1 MLLQL
6 YHLITNFSITE
17 SLSSGKIISVQK
29 NTVSYIDSSRR
40 ANSRHWCKDVYNCRS
55 CAGIWSRSICAVWN
69 YLLHRYIIVAKTL
82 AELQAFYFFH
92 FIISILGIPPKN
104 QEDFTSHTLCAY
116 YHKKRIYIPAKIFV
130 LHMPSLD
137 KELQNT
143 ADHMLK

>member
-29 NTVSYIDSSRR
+29 KYCVLYWQQQKGKFSALVQRCLQLPVLCWYLVSE
-40 ANSRHWCKDVYNCRS
+40 HLCCMEL
-55 CAGIWSRSICAVWN
+55 SITS
-69 YLLHRYIIVAKTL
+69 LHYCST
-82 AELQAFYFFH
+82 ELQAFYFFH

-143 ADHMLK
+143 AEHMLK